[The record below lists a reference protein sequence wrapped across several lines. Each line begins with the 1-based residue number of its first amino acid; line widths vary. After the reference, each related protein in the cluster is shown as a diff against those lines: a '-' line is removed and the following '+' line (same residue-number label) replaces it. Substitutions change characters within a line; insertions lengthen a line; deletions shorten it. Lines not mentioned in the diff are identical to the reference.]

1 MGDMNIAGARI
12 QMARENMRLN
22 QDDLIAKLGFEGLV
36 ISQTQLSKIENG
48 HKIIK
53 DKDLKIFKKVL
64 GVSSDWLLGD

>member
-48 HKIIK
+48 HKIVK